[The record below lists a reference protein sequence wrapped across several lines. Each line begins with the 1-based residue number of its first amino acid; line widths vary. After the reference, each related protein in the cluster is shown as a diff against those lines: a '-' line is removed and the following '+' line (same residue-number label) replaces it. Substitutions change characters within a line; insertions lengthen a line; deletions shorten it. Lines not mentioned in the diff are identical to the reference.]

1 MGYLNNSTRTL
12 DAILTRKGREMLAR
26 GQMINISK
34 FALGDDEVDYALWDT
49 SHQSGTD
56 YYGAVIE
63 NLPFLEPFDDP
74 DTIMK
79 YKLVTRTNG
88 TKAMATLASL
98 KEAGSTSIGLNYYAD
113 YLITG
118 QGTNLQHF
126 DENDAAG
133 SFKQLYYTKPEAVGV
148 QTLSHDTSGAAGS
161 ALDNFN
167 GELYSLTILDSSVA
181 FLFRDTTPASGTKPY
196 YMIGGTQANSA
207 TELGAESLFEV
218 QNVTQTIN
226 DVSISSGIF
235 NKGGN
240 GIMVYGHQLTNA
252 QSPAKTKLIVT
263 GQQSGAV
270 LEFNI
275 TVTYNPVYFG

>member
-1 MGYLNNSTRTL
+1 MGYLNNSTRIL
-12 DAILTRKGREMLAR
+12 DAMLTRKGREMLAR
-26 GQMINISK
+26 GQLLNIDK
-34 FALGDDEVDYALWDT
+34 FALADDEVDYALWDT
-49 SHQSGTD
+49 SHTNGTD

-79 YKLVTRTNG
+79 YKLVTRTPG
-88 TKAMATLASL
+88 TKAMTTLASL
-98 KEAGSTSIGLNYYAD
+98 KEAGSTTIGLNYYAD

-126 DENDAAG
+126 EEGDAG
-133 SFKQLYYTKPEAVGV
+133 SLKQLYYTKPEAIGV
-148 QTLSHDTSGAAGS
+148 QTLSHDTSGVDGS

-181 FLFRDTTPASGTKPY
+181 FLFRDTTPASGAKPY
-196 YMIGGTQANSA
+196 YMIDGTQANA
-207 TELGAESLFEV
+207 AGELGAESLFEV
-218 QNVTQTIN
+218 QSVTQTIN
-226 DVSISSGIF
+226 DVGIGGGTF
-235 NKGGN
+235 SKGGN
-240 GIMVYGHQLTNA
+240 GIMIYGHQLVAN

-270 LEFNI
+270 IEINI
-275 TVTYNPVYFG
+275 TVTYNEIYTG

>member
-1 MGYLNNSTRTL
+1 MGYLNNSTRIL

-26 GQMINISK
+26 GQLLNINK
-34 FALGDDEVDYALWDT
+34 FALADDEVDYALWDT
-49 SHQSGTD
+49 SHGSGTD

-79 YKLVTRTNG
+79 YRLVTRTNG
-88 TKAMATLASL
+88 TKAMTTLASL
-98 KEAGSTSIGLNYYAD
+98 REGGSTSIALNYYAD

-126 DENDAAG
+126 IEGDA
-133 SFKQLYYTKPEAVGV
+133 SSLKQLYYTKPEAVGV
-148 QTLSHDTSGAAGS
+148 QTLSHDTSGTDGS

-181 FLFRDTTPASGTKPY
+181 FLFRDTTPASGAKPY
-196 YMIGGTQANSA
+196 YMIGGVQANSA
-207 TELGAESLFEV
+207 GELGAESLFEV

-226 DVSISSGIF
+226 DAGINGGTF
-235 NKGGN
+235 SKGGA
-240 GIMVYGHQLTNA
+240 GIMVYGHQLTNN

-263 GQQSGAV
+263 GQDSGAV

-275 TVTYNPVYFG
+275 TLTYNQTYTG

>member
-26 GQMINISK
+26 GQLLNINK
-34 FALGDDEVDYALWDT
+34 FALADDEVDYALWDT

-79 YKLVTRTNG
+79 YRLVTRTNG

-98 KEAGSTSIGLNYYAD
+98 KEAGSTSIALNYYAD

-118 QGTNLQHF
+118 QGTQLHHFTAGDASSLQ
-126 DENDAAG
+126 A
-133 SFKQLYYTKPEAVGV
+133 LYYTKPESVGV
-148 QTLSHDTSGAAGS
+148 QTLSHDTSGTDGS

-181 FLFRDTTPASGTKPY
+181 FLFRDTTPASGAKPY
-196 YMIGGTQANSA
+196 FMIGGEMGTNASGQ
-207 TELGAESLFEV
+207 LGSESLFEV

-226 DVSISSGIF
+226 DTGINGGTF
-235 NKGGN
+235 SKGGN
-240 GIMVYGHQLTNA
+240 GIMLYGHQLTNS

-275 TVTYNPVYFG
+275 TVTYNQTYTG